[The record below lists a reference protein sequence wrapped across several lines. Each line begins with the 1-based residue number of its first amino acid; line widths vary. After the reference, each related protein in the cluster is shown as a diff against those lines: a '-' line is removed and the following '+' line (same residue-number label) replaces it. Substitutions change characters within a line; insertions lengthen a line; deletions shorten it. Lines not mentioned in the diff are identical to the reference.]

1 MKEFKISFKKVSLK
15 CINKFA
21 IFFKGVDKFG
31 KMDNFFI
38 TPEETI
44 ELLKKKYK
52 NKNKEADINNI
63 TQEEIDDFVVN
74 CETERF
80 NDIFNRVFEE
90 DLLPF
95 EKAGDCEDGSANEI
109 CLKIVATIKNYFD
122 KIDKEKLLK
131 FLLKLISD
139 LIVKKED

>member
-1 MKEFKISFKKVSLK
+1 
-15 CINKFA
+15 
-21 IFFKGVDKFG
+21 
-31 KMDNFFI
+31 MDNFFI

-44 ELLKKKYK
+44 ELLKK
-52 NKNKEADINNI
+52 NKESDINNI

>member
-15 CINKFA
+15 SINKFA

-44 ELLKKKYK
+44 ELLKK
-52 NKNKEADINNI
+52 NKESDINNI

-131 FLLKLISD
+131 FLFKLISD

>member
-1 MKEFKISFKKVSLK
+1 
-15 CINKFA
+15 
-21 IFFKGVDKFG
+21 
-31 KMDNFFI
+31 MDNFFI

-44 ELLKKKYK
+44 ELIKRKYK
-52 NKNKEADINNI
+52 NKNKESDINNI
-63 TQEEIDDFVVN
+63 TQEEIDNFVVD

-80 NDIFNRVFEE
+80 NEIFNRVFEE

-95 EKAGDCEDGSANEI
+95 EKSRDCDDGSVNEI

-131 FLLKLISD
+131 FLFKLISD